1 MAIDYT
7 SRAEKELRKFRED
20 ISKAK
25 KKKLPRK
32 DYQGIPKSL
41 TEQMVPNNVPS
52 STLRSCDTSKYT
64 MMSKRF
70 KESPE
75 VREQIEQK
83 ANSLAPICNKGA
95 YTVIVDADM
104 AKCAGRKL

>member
-7 SRAEKELRKFRED
+7 SRAEKELRAFRED
-20 ISKAK
+20 ILKAK
-25 KKKLPRK
+25 KKKTPRG

-41 TEQMVPNNVPS
+41 TEQMVPNNIPS
-52 STLRSCDTSKYT
+52 STLRSCDTSKHT

-70 KESPE
+70 RESPE
-75 VREQIEQK
+75 VREQIEQN